1 MLAKSAPIALMN
13 FFRCP
18 VCNGDWRTMQET
30 LIADEAHFI
39 DGGIRC
45 GSMLQRDSTC
55 FHGHSIQSLI
65 NLDRHS
71 LVDGR
76 LCP

>member
-1 MLAKSAPIALMN
+1 MLVKSAPIALMN

-18 VCNGDWRTMQET
+18 LCNGDWRMV
-30 LIADEAHFI
+30 DEFNI
-39 DGGIRC
+39 MSWDGT
-45 GSMLQRDSTC
+45 SMIGNTLQRNSTC
-55 FHGHSIQSLI
+55 FHGHSVTSLI

-76 LCP
+76 LCS